1 MHNHYKM
8 ALLSPPV
15 PVISRP
21 FTQAVFPEEIF
32 AAVAVDDVWEA
43 RLAVVTVPPV
53 VYPAGI
59 V

>member
-1 MHNHYKM
+1 M